1 MTNRKYYIAAIII
14 LLILNIML
22 IVESQRKV
30 KRERILT
37 AQLMEHEK
45 LNSKYLE
52 SVLIRNNLHTAIK
65 NNKNKVQLFY
75 FLEKSRIEKAYKAE
89 IFFLDEMIKKFPEA
103 VTVYYNGTSS
113 DTLPFSFSNDLQ
125 IINWVKRDVNLR
137 CSFALLKDKNN
148 ILQNTY
154 IINPGYP
161 SEFSMNLTSIASML
175 NSVYDK

>member
-1 MTNRKYYIAAIII
+1 MSTKKYYIAAIAV
-14 LLILNIML
+14 LLILNILLM
-22 IVESQRKV
+22 VESQRKV

-37 AQLMEHEK
+37 AQLIEHEK

-52 SVLIRNNLHTAIK
+52 SVLIENNLHTAIK
-65 NNKNKVQLFY
+65 NYKNKVQLFY
-75 FLEKSRIEKAYKAE
+75 FLEKSRNEAAYKAE
-89 IFFLDEMIKKFPEA
+89 LFFLDQMTKKYPDA
-103 VTVYYNGTSS
+103 MTIYYDGTGS
-113 DTLPFSFSNDLQ
+113 DILPFAFSNDLQ

-154 IINPGYP
+154 ILNPDYP
-161 SEFSMNLTSIASML
+161 SDFSRNLTSIASIL